1 MITPICMSGEWKR
14 RNLPNIC
21 SCPQCASQREHE
33 AAIEYYRGI
42 FGHEAVHFNPFPDKR
57 RKQ

>member
-21 SCPQCASQREHE
+21 SCPQCARQREHE
-33 AAIEYYRGI
+33 AAIEWYRENYGRD
-42 FGHEAVHFNPFPDKR
+42 AAHFNPFPEREK
-57 RKQ
+57 